1 LWTLKKKCTTSYFEC
16 SCRYGWQ
23 AHLDAVEHRKDLE
36 KNELVVEHPEGRG
49 DRADHEA
56 EHAHEEEKEV
66 MSLALLRPALK
77 ILGHEEGRHKEH
89 LKPEDGVDDGH
100 NLQGSCAQ

>member
-1 LWTLKKKCTTSYFEC
+1 
-16 SCRYGWQ
+16 
-23 AHLDAVEHRKDLE
+23 
-36 KNELVVEHPEGRG
+36 
-49 DRADHEA
+49 
-56 EHAHEEEKEV
+56 